1 MVDRSTYVTDDG
13 AWIIPTRAPYFS
25 PLADRDDSPSPDFIS
40 VNENFLIWD
49 DDRIGVKMG
58 LDEHKVREI
67 KAKFVKP
74 LLAKLIK
81 KLKGSRKEIVAL
93 HKRVKHL
100 KKQFGVE
107 EGEL

>member
-1 MVDRSTYVTDDG
+1 
-13 AWIIPTRAPYFS
+13 
-25 PLADRDDSPSPDFIS
+25 
-40 VNENFLIWD
+40 
-49 DDRIGVKMG
+49 MG
-58 LDEHKVREI
+58 LYEHKVREI